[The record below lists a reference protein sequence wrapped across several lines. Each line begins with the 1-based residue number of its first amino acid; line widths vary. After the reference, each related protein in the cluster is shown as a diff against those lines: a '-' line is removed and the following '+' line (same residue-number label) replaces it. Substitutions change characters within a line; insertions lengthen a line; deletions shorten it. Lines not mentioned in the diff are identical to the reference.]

1 VEYIDDLA
9 LNVWQCMHF
18 DDADRNCNFPVRSP
32 SSSDPAKTVRGTM
45 SSCGAPNQGKIYA
58 FAIVPTYIPTATHTP
73 TDFVRQNVQW
83 IILGVVLG
91 LGVMMAIFY
100 VGSRLWRYRQKY
112 HKERK
117 AVADLEEKVKDMT
130 TLGATAVN
138 LDGDVEMVENP
149 MVIQMR
155 ELQKAYDA
163 NELKLKAANAEQ
175 RQLQAGERQNQ
186 LRTMEDD
193 RVRLQN
199 ELAQLKAKYEEEHK
213 ANEAREL
220 ELMQRQAAQ
229 QAIASNPQTAA
240 AIAGPVRTTFEPTR
254 PKQKQRES
262 H

>member
-1 VEYIDDLA
+1 V
-9 LNVWQCMHF
+9 
-18 DDADRNCNFPVRSP
+18 S
-32 SSSDPAKTVRGTM
+32 GTM
-45 SSCGAPNQGKIYA
+45 GTCGGVNQGKIYA
-58 FAIVPTYIPTATHTP
+58 FALIPTYIPVATTTP
-73 TDFVRQNVQW
+73 SDFVRENVQW
-83 IILGVVLG
+83 IILGIVLG
-91 LGVMMAIFY
+91 LSVIFGVCYM
-100 VGSRLWRYRQKY
+100 GSRLWRYRQKY

-130 TLGATAVN
+130 TLGANVVN
-138 LDGDVEMVENP
+138 LDADVEMVENP

-163 NELKLKAANAEQ
+163 NELKLKAAQAEE
-175 RQLQAGERQNQ
+175 RQQLAGERQNQ
-186 LRTMEDD
+186 LRSMEDD

-199 ELAQLKAKYEEEHK
+199 ELAQLKTKYEEEHK

-254 PKQKQRES
+254 PKQKQRVS